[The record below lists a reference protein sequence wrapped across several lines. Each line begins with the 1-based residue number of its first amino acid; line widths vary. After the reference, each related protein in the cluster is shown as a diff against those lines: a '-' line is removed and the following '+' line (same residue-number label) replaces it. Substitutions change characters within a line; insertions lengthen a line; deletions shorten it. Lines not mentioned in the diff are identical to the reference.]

1 MPTPVANQN
10 TKRRRI
16 GSDSE
21 LMFNL
26 ILLGGLVGLSVFN
39 YFYLRE
45 DNRKRV
51 MRKMFLEIQ
60 KELEGFFPPSTEF
73 VQLNKKQDLAKLEDF
88 SLQILVIP
96 PSQVSK
102 DSLGAR
108 LITLDKFPGNVLL
121 GTRSY
126 ACEIGYYGVNYNI
139 PAGQIDL
146 MQFTKAYPK
155 FDVHADLIQKGYT
168 TNLIK
173 LGRHQIEDLGTY
185 AKLVRGREDYDERSG
200 VSNEK
205 TAIENIALETK
216 NLIKKAENIL
226 IYSNG
231 GSNQTQAQKALPNP
245 KAKRSSYKTSKA
257 SKKASAKRKQIASAA
272 QNKRRTA
279 LKKKMARGYRP
290 L

>member
-1 MPTPVANQN
+1 MPTPVASNQN
-10 TKRRRI
+10 VKKRS
-16 GSDSE
+16 GSDND

-26 ILLGGLVGLSVFN
+26 VLLGGLVGLGIFN

-45 DNRKRV
+45 GNRKRV

-73 VQLNKKQDLAKLEDF
+73 VQLDKKQELAKLEDF

-146 MQFTKAYPK
+146 MQFVKAYPK
-155 FDVHADLIQKGYT
+155 FDVHADLISKGYT
-168 TNLIK
+168 ASLIK
-173 LGRHQIEDLGTY
+173 LGKHQIEDLGTY
-185 AKLVRGREDYDERSG
+185 AKLVRNREEYDERSG

-205 TAIENIALETK
+205 TAVENIALETK

-231 GSNQTQAQKALPNP
+231 GSNQTQTQKALPNP
-245 KAKRSSYKTSKA
+245 KAKRSSSKA
-257 SKKASAKRKQIASAA
+257 SKAKKSSSAKRKQIASAS
-272 QNKRRTA
+272 QNKRRSA
-279 LKKKMARGYRP
+279 LKKKIARGYRP